1 MFLRVANHQPARAR
15 LAAALAIVAAAG
27 ILMLPALWNGYPL
40 FFFDTLDYLKMA
52 DSGQL
57 IAGRT
62 LPYGLFVALT
72 DGGRTLWPTAFVQ
85 CLIVSWVLHE
95 ALAVF
100 SPIPASRLLAPAAL
114 LLTLL
119 TSLPWYAGQIMPDVF
134 AGVVAL
140 AVITLALSPERL
152 PAGRRVVLT
161 LIAAIGATLHASY
174 LPLIFG
180 LGIVAVA
187 FRLARP
193 LWPEL
198 RRDARLPMAAAV
210 GTVILVLAA
219 HWFVARRPII
229 SQSGSVYLFARLVQ
243 DGIAQR
249 WLEDTCPARP
259 ELRLCAVRSRL
270 NGTANDFLW
279 NPYWGGDSPFLE
291 LGGWEGFRDEASQ
304 VVLGSLAAYPG
315 WHLSA
320 AVQHSLRQLSMV
332 ATGDGMEPFRWLYQ
346 DDMPKL
352 LPAETAALFAARQ
365 HREPKP
371 GIDFAP
377 LNRIHVPLARA
388 AEMLAPLLAF
398 TALRYRDRCLAAF
411 ASGVTLALLGN
422 AFITGAL
429 ANPFDRYQS
438 RIVWIAPFLI
448 LVAAL
453 RLTMPARRLP

>member
-1 MFLRVANHQPARAR
+1 VTPFAVVVAS
-15 LAAALAIVAAAG
+15 G
-27 ILMLPALWNGYPL
+27 ILMLPAVWNGYPL

-52 DSGQL
+52 ESGQL

-85 CLIVSWVLHE
+85 CLIVSWVLYE
-95 ALAVF
+95 ALVVF
-100 SPIPASRLLAPAAL
+100 SPLPASRVLAPTAL

-140 AVITLALSPERL
+140 AAVTLALSPDRL

-161 LIAAIGATLHASY
+161 LIAAAGAALHASY
-174 LPLIFG
+174 LPFIFG
-180 LGIVAVA
+180 LAIVAAA

-193 LWPEL
+193 LWPDL
-198 RRDARLPMAAAV
+198 RCDVRLPLAAAL
-210 GTVILVLAA
+210 GTVILVLTA
-219 HWFVARRPII
+219 HWFVAGRLII

-243 DGIAQR
+243 DGIAQQ
-249 WLEDTCPARP
+249 WLDDNCPRQP
-259 ELRLCAVRSRL
+259 ELRLCAVRPRL
-270 NGTANDFLW
+270 KGTANDFLW

-291 LGGWEGFRDEASQ
+291 LGGWEGLRDEAGR
-304 VVLGSLAAYPG
+304 VVRGSLVAYPG
-315 WHLSA
+315 WNLSA
-320 AVQHSLRQLSMV
+320 AVQHTLRQLTMV

-346 DDMPKL
+346 DEMPKL
-352 LPAETAALFAARQ
+352 MPAETADLLAARQ
-365 HREPKP
+365 QREPKP

-388 AEMLAPLLAF
+388 TEMLAPLLVIA
-398 TALRYRDRCLAAF
+398 ALWRRDQRLAAL
-411 ASGVTLALLGN
+411 ATGVTLALLGN
-422 AFITGAL
+422 AFITGSL

-438 RIVWIAPFLI
+438 RIVWIALFLTI
-448 LVAAL
+448 VAAL
-453 RLTMPARRLP
+453 RLTLPARWRQ